1 MIHRSINIVSE
12 LIIDRFHKIS
22 NDQLEL
28 DLNWK
33 CSIVLRN
40 SNMIVA
46 SVAGITK
53 EESRLKANDL
63 VNTFLNDDLISNQ
76 EKERLR
82 NCEYRVA

>member
-1 MIHRSINIVSE
+1 
-12 LIIDRFHKIS
+12 
-22 NDQLEL
+22 
-28 DLNWK
+28 
-33 CSIVLRN
+33 
-40 SNMIVA
+40 MIVA

-53 EESRLKANDL
+53 EESKLKANDL

>member
-1 MIHRSINIVSE
+1 MIHRSIN
-12 LIIDRFHKIS
+12 RFHKIS

-53 EESRLKANDL
+53 EESKLKANDL

>member
-53 EESRLKANDL
+53 EESKLKANDL

>member
-1 MIHRSINIVSE
+1 MSE

-53 EESRLKANDL
+53 EESKLKANDL

>member
-1 MIHRSINIVSE
+1 MSE